1 MAGTSLFYHRIANT
15 TSLNLTNANAV
26 ARSYAMDLNA
36 SQSGLVGNTRFRGF
50 LNTITIN
57 FTTLVTAASVVVTI
71 CKDAAGDQPIGA
83 FTITLQTGVT
93 TATSGGGSV
102 KMDIGTYL
110 TSPTV
115 YFFFRTNA
123 GTLTLTNCELTWTE

>member
-1 MAGTSLFYHRIANT
+1 M
-15 TSLNLTNANAV
+15 NLTNANAV
-26 ARSYAMDLNA
+26 ARSYAVNLNA
-36 SQSGLVGNTRFRGF
+36 GQSSTVGNGTFRGF

>member
-1 MAGTSLFYHRIANT
+1 MASTGLFYHRIANT

-26 ARSYAMDLNA
+26 ARSYAVDLNA
-36 SQSGLVGNTRFRGF
+36 SQAGTLGNNAYRGF
-50 LNTITIN
+50 INTIAIN

-93 TATSGGGSV
+93 TPASGGGSV
-102 KMDIGTYL
+102 KLDIGTAL

-115 YFFFRTNA
+115 YYFFRTNA
-123 GTLTLTNCELTWTE
+123 GTLTLTNCETTWTE

>member
-1 MAGTSLFYHRIANT
+1 MAGTSLFYHRIPNT

-26 ARSYAMDLNA
+26 ARSYAVNLNA
-36 SQSGLVGNTRFRGF
+36 AQSSTVGNGTFRGF

-57 FTTLVTAASVVVTI
+57 FTTLVTAASVVVTV
-71 CKDAAGDQPIGA
+71 CKDAAGDQPIFAG
-83 FTITLQTGVT
+83 TINLQIGVT

-102 KMDIGTYL
+102 KLDIGTYL

-115 YFFFRTNA
+115 YYFFRTNA
-123 GTLTLTNCELTWTE
+123 GTLTLTNCETTWTE

>member
-1 MAGTSLFYHRIANT
+1 MAGTALFYHRVANA

-26 ARSYAMDLNA
+26 ARSYAVDLNA
-36 SQSGLVGNTRFRGF
+36 AQSSTVGNGTFRGF

-57 FTTLVTAASVVVTI
+57 FTTLVTAASVIVTV

-102 KMDIGTYL
+102 KIDIGTYL

-115 YFFFRTNA
+115 YYFFRTNA
-123 GTLTLTNCELTWTE
+123 GTLTLTNCETTWTE

>member
-1 MAGTSLFYHRIANT
+1 MPGTSLIYHRVPNT
-15 TSLNLTNANAV
+15 TTLNLTTTNAV
-26 ARSYAMDLNA
+26 ARSYAVNLNA
-36 SQSGLVGNTRFRGF
+36 SQPGVLGNTNFRAF

-57 FTTLVTAASVVVTI
+57 FTTLVTAASVVVTV

-102 KMDIGTYL
+102 KLDIGTYL

-115 YFFFRTNA
+115 YYFFRTNA
-123 GTLTLTNCELTWTE
+123 GTLTLTNCETTWTE